1 MTGEKA
7 PPSSSINRK
16 EETAGEQYKAGYEV
30 EPVFEKLKEFN
41 LVRYIKNSVTDY
53 WNDPSSFMTEIL
65 SGITLAIVMVPES
78 VAFSFMAHV
87 EPYAGLSATFW
98 IGLFCGLIGGRP
110 GMISGCAGAMAVV
123 LGDIMKDDGPLGH
136 LDADTNEK
144 PTREAHLFMCVFLIG
159 IIELVCGLIGLSKF
173 VRVIPKSCIL
183 GFLNGLGII
192 LVMAQMETYK
202 YCPTSPNYH
211 DCKENELKWLPFIEP
226 SDGFYGERE
235 KRNYT
240 LLFIL
245 AIVFATM
252 AAMYAYPPIEAY
264 FSPNRKLLPP
274 SLIAI
279 LVGCFI
285 ELVLLRPFDYKT
297 RTVKETASIAGG
309 FPTFHWPD
317 PGSNPEWGVIVSYA
331 FSLAAIGLIETVMT
345 LEVVNE
351 YVGEPP
357 STFRSNQECI
367 ANGVANTMCGLFK
380 GICGSALIGETVLN
394 VMNGAKKRVSSG
406 MSGIGMLF
414 VILFMSKLVEQIPVA
429 TLTAIVYVVAL
440 NTIYWKSF
448 FLLPIVPKI
457 DAFIIILVT
466 WLAVQTNLA
475 VAIGVGVV
483 VFSIHNVWDQA
494 CKMFCRTYFE
504 TIADP
509 KPRNDD
515 SSKIDI
521 PTNTNEPKDNSTKGD
536 SSKYF
541 ENIKVNT
548 QGMEGLSGG
557 HTHLDKGTID
567 PIIRRR
573 SSELTHALYA
583 GTKVKVYEVRVNVF
597 FATARNF
604 IHLFNAQEDPII
616 VICDLTYCH
625 VLDYTGAMA
634 LDEVRDKYLEK
645 EKKFFVR
652 GLDDQS
658 FDLVS
663 KVLEKEHSMV
673 PIWRD
678 SLSLTSEES
687 SKKKD
692 DEDESTKGCKDK
704 VVENLSSGA
713 STFTELLKDYGQ
725 CICPSFDQE
734 ESTFMETTPK
744 AQSKR
749 TPKKTEKFHPVTIEM
764 TETTSS
770 SDQIIVKKD
779 GDDDDKAASL

>member
-1 MTGEKA
+1 MEDKSKEIPITPSSEKNGEKY
-7 PPSSSINRK
+7 R
-16 EETAGEQYKAGYEV
+16 AGYEV
-30 EPVFEKLKEFN
+30 EPVFEKIKAFN
-41 LVRYIKNSVTDY
+41 VVEYIKNSVTDY
-53 WNDPSSFMTEIL
+53 WNDPQSFMTEIL

-136 LDADTNEK
+136 LDTDTTEK
-144 PTREAHLFMCVFLIG
+144 PTREAHLYMCVFLIG
-159 IIELVCGLIGLSKF
+159 IIELACGLIGLSKF
-173 VRVIPKSCIL
+173 VRIIPKSCIL

-202 YCPTSPNYH
+202 YCPKSEYYH
-211 DCKENELKWLPFIEP
+211 DCKEDELRWLPLAEG
-226 SDGFYGERE
+226 SDGLYGNGN
-235 KRNYT
+235 NYT
-240 LLFIL
+240 LLFL
-245 AIVFATM
+245 LLIVFATM
-252 AAMYAYPPIEAY
+252 AGMYAYPPIEAY

-279 LVGCFI
+279 LVGVFI
-285 ELVLLRPFDYKT
+285 EWVLLRPFGYST
-297 RTVKETASIAGG
+297 RTVEETASIAGG
-309 FPTFHWPD
+309 FPKFSWPD
-317 PGSNPEWGVIVSYA
+317 PGSNPEWGVIISYA

-357 STFRSNQECI
+357 STFRSNQECL

-414 VILFMSKLVEQIPVA
+414 VILFMSRLVEKIPVA

-440 NTIYWKSF
+440 NTFYWKSF

-475 VAIGVGVV
+475 IAIGVGIV

-504 TIADP
+504 TIVELNHSEGAN
-509 KPRNDD
+509 K
-515 SSKIDI
+515 STKIDI
-521 PTNTNEPKDNSTKGD
+521 PTEKNEEE
-536 SSKYF
+536 SSKADLKENGGSKIF
-541 ENIKVNT
+541 EHITVNT
-548 QGMEGLSGG
+548 QGLEGLSGG
-557 HTHLDKGTID
+557 HAHLDKEITD
-567 PIIRRR
+567 PIERRR
-573 SSELTHALYA
+573 SSDLSHALYA
-583 GTKVKVYEVRVNVF
+583 GSKAKVYEVRVNVF

-604 IHLFNAQEDPII
+604 TNLFSPQEDPAI

-663 KVLEKEHSMV
+663 KILEKEHSMV
-673 PIWRD
+673 PIWEDR
-678 SLSLTSEES
+678 LSTESEELS
-687 SKKKD
+687 QKKD
-692 DEDESTKGCKDK
+692 EDPSTKKC
-704 VVENLSSGA
+704 VEKFTDHLSSSA
-713 STFTELLKDYGQ
+713 STFTVLMKDYGQ
-725 CICPSFDQE
+725 CICPSLDQE
-734 ESTFMETTPK
+734 DSTFMQTTPK
-744 AQSKR
+744 AQSKASALFN
-749 TPKKTEKFHPVTIEM
+749 KKKAVHIEL

-770 SDQIIVKKD
+770 NKIIVKND
-779 GDDDDKAASL
+779 GDKKATPL